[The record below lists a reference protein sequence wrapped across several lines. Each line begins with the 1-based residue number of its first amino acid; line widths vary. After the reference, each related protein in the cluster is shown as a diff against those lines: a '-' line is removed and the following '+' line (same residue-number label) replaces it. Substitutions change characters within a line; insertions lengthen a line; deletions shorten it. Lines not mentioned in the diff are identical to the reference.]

1 MKIFARLL
9 VLVVILVAA
18 AYYAFLVPPKPPERQ
33 VFINGN
39 VLTMDAE
46 NRAVEAVAVERD
58 RIVAVGSRDDVAAFM
73 DGAEVHDLGGKT
85 LIPGFI
91 DAHGHF
97 PGSGLQSVTANLSSP
112 PVGDVTDI
120 EGILEKLKPWAES
133 KAPGEWIVGFSY
145 DDTLLAEKRHPTRDE
160 LDRVSTEHPILLI
173 HVSGHLGVANSA
185 ALKLAGFSEDT
196 PDPEGGVIV
205 RDPATGALTGLLEED
220 ALFPIQIQALDF
232 STTEVLSILR
242 FAVDDYASQGI
253 TTAQSGALDEK
264 MLRGLLSASRF
275 NQVPFR
281 LELWPEYRLMGDK
294 VLTGEVDLESLNTD
308 LARTKTI
315 KIVAD
320 GSIQGFTGFL
330 SHPYHTPFRGD
341 EHYKGY
347 PIFPREKLAQIVTS
361 LHEAGYQMAIHGN
374 GDGAIDDIIY
384 AFNEAQK
391 IRPEEDPR
399 LILIHAQMARDDQL
413 DEMKRLGITPS
424 FFSAHTYYW
433 GDRHRDIFMG
443 PERAFRMS
451 PAQSALQ
458 RELPF
463 TIHLDTPVVPM
474 QPMLLVWSAVNRLST
489 SGQVIGEEQRIT
501 PMQAL
506 RATTIDAAW
515 QIFQEQERGSIEVGK
530 LADLVVLD
538 GDPLTNPEAIKDIQV
553 DQTLVGGV
561 TIFERS
567 Q

>member
-1 MKIFARLL
+1 MKIILRLVAL
-9 VLVVILVAA
+9 LLILVTI
-18 AYYAFLVPPKPPERQ
+18 AYYTFLVPPTPPERQ

-39 VLTMDAE
+39 VLTMDPDS
-46 NRAVEAVAVERD
+46 RIVEAVAIERD
-58 RIVAVGSRDDVAAFM
+58 RIVAVGSRADVQLYM
-73 DGAEVHDLGGKT
+73 EGAEVHDLAGKT

-97 PGSGLQSVTANLSSP
+97 PGSGLQAVTADLSSP
-112 PVGDVTDI
+112 PVGDVNDI
-120 EGILEKLKPWAES
+120 DGLLAKLQPWVTR
-133 KAPGEWIVGFSY
+133 KAAGEWIVGFSY
-145 DDTLLAEKRHPTRDE
+145 DDTLLAEKRHPTRTE
-160 LDRVSTEHPILLI
+160 LDRISTRHPILLI

-196 PDPEGGVIV
+196 PNPEGGVIV
-205 RDPATGALTGLLEED
+205 RDPETGALTGLLEED
-220 ALFPIQIQALDF
+220 ALFPLQRQALDF
-232 STTEVLSILR
+232 SMTEVLAILR
-242 FAVDDYASQGI
+242 YAVDDYASQGI
-253 TTAQSGALDEK
+253 TTAQSGATDQT
-264 MLRGLLSASRF
+264 MLNGLVSASRY

-281 LELWPEYRLMGDK
+281 LELWPEYRLMGDA
-294 VLTGEVDLESLNTD
+294 VLQGTVDLDALNTD
-308 LARTKTI
+308 KVRTKTV

-347 PIFPREKLAQIVTS
+347 PIYPREKLAHIVTS
-361 LHEAGYQMAIHGN
+361 LHESGYQMAIHGN

-391 IRPEEDPR
+391 VHPVTDPR

-443 PERAFRMS
+443 PQRAFRMS

-489 SGQVIGEEQRIT
+489 SGQVIGEAQRIT

-515 QIFQEQERGSIEVGK
+515 QIFQEHERGSLEVGK

-538 GDPLTNPEAIKDIQV
+538 GNPLHNPETIKDIQV
-553 DQTLVGGV
+553 VRTLVGGV
-561 TIFERS
+561 TIFKR
-567 Q
+567 